1 MVYFRSFGL
10 EVSQVGFLHWVLN
23 RGVWIL
29 GWQMAVLVGFS
40 VLPRAHILINV
51 PMCSWSCALHLFTE
65 EGAIYLHPPPSEIV
79 LLQFGVLHND
89 FTDTYTPFSSNPW
102 SVPHLYRLSPL
113 IQLSAQ
119 VTQILEDSFD
129 QGPNE
134 YVWKEL
140 RGASRLCTRGKHYS
154 SRALNTRM
162 AGCLSG
168 NSTSGR
174 ISL

>member
-1 MVYFRSFGL
+1 MFQCAPG
-10 EVSQVGFLHWVLN
+10 
-23 RGVWIL
+23 
-29 GWQMAVLVGFS
+29 AVLCICLQRKELPTFIPHPTKMFSYNLGCCAMTLQILTPPS
-40 VLPRAHILINV
+40 VL
-51 PMCSWSCALHLFTE
+51 T
-65 EGAIYLHPPPSEIV
+65 SE
-79 LLQFGVLHND
+79 
-89 FTDTYTPFSSNPW
+89 

-154 SRALNTRM
+154 SRALNTSM